1 MHGSRKQPSVR
12 IWISERNIL
21 RNSGS
26 NQYHPQRRSPAA
38 DLVSLARQ
46 ASSMRY
52 NPVTLSD
59 AALTEI
65 LQKAW

>member
-1 MHGSRKQPSVR
+1 MGSLQQHVQETEPV
-12 IWISERNIL
+12 
-21 RNSGS
+21 
-26 NQYHPQRRSPAA
+26 A
-38 DLVSLARQ
+38 DLVSLARK